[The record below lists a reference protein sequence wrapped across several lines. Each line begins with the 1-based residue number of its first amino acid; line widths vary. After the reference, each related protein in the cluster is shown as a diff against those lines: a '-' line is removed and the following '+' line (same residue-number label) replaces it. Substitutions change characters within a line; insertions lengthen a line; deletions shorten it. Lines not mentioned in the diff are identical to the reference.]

1 MQAISEKLNNE
12 IQLDFNE
19 FKKDFIDLITNSID
33 NKLIKDIFL
42 KNYKNYEKPLKI
54 HHNNEI
60 KLNFDKSKY
69 IEVELYNISGKEYMI
84 DVENGIVF
92 SGKRADIVE
101 ILSKDIIQKLKLEH
115 TY

>member
-1 MQAISEKLNNE
+1 METVSEKLNNE
-12 IQLDFNE
+12 IQHDFIE
-19 FKKDFIDLITNSID
+19 FKKEFIDLISNNID
-33 NKLIKDIFL
+33 NKLIKDIFV

-54 HHNNEI
+54 HDNNEI

-84 DVENGIVF
+84 DVENGIVL

-101 ILSKDIIQKLKLEH
+101 ILSPDIIQKLKIEH